1 MRILL
6 YIILAF
12 IPFSLIA
19 QNELDTITTVKEAK
33 FSLSID
39 SISKYQQLSVKAHQ
53 KGNFKTFKEYCEAI
67 LEIANKHELDDLKNQ
82 VLVNLGIYYSNVDQ
96 LDKAIEKYLEVS
108 DNLSKLPENKR
119 AELIVLA
126 NLGNLYN
133 KIKEYDKAIATMNEV
148 VAVASTIDESEHY
161 LMMAYNALGI
171 AASSKKEYCESVTYS
186 LKAKDL
192 AVKLNRK
199 GAIIS
204 ILLNLS
210 DSFLALEE
218 YDKVV
223 FYCKEILTAI
233 TEEDSKK
240 HQATALILIGDALV
254 RNNEPSEAFSYLI
267 EARDLAISGNFFK
280 IRKNAHKLLAK
291 VYEIKGDFKK
301 SLEEQ
306 KYYTVANEEYLNTLS
321 KAQKKQLEVESEEKT
336 ELLTEQT
343 EELKFLA
350 REKQIYLFFG
360 FVLLI
365 LLISSFVIY
374 KKKRKRL
381 ISESLSLKADK
392 ELLTNEKE
400 VLQVKL
406 KRIAKNTKNR
416 KNTNITS
423 YQNSSLTQDDR
434 KLYMQQILDYMD
446 NKKPYLNHEIKQSDI
461 ASDLSMSVHLFS
473 EVLNVC
479 FHRNFNSF
487 INLYRVSEA
496 KSLMKNPKYEQYKI
510 LSIGYEAGF
519 SSKTSFNRV
528 FKNLVGSTPSE
539 YQKKHII
546 LD

>member
-133 KIKEYDKAIATMNEV
+133 KIKEYDKAIVTMNEV

-223 FYCKEILTAI
+223 FYCKEILTAL

-254 RNNEPSEAFSYLI
+254 RNNEPLEAFSYLI

-496 KSLMKNPKYEQYKI
+496 KSLMKNPRYEQYKI

>member
-6 YIILAF
+6 YIILVF
-12 IPFSLIA
+12 IPFSLVA
-19 QNELDTITTVKEAK
+19 QNELDTITTIKEAR
-33 FSLSID
+33 FSLSVD
-39 SISKYQQLSVKAHQ
+39 SIPKYQQLSVEAHQ
-53 KGNFKTFKEYCEAI
+53 KGDFKAFKEYCDAI

-82 VLVNLGIYYSNVDQ
+82 ALVNLGIYYSNVDQ

-108 DNLSKLPENKR
+108 DNLSKLPQNKR

-133 KIKEYDKAIATMNEV
+133 KIEEYDKAIATMKEV
-148 VAVASTIDESEHY
+148 VELALTVDQSEHY

-171 AASSKKEYCESVTYS
+171 AASIKKEYCQSVEYS

-223 FYCKEILTAI
+223 FYCKEILVAI

-240 HQATALILIGDALV
+240 QKATALILIGDALV
-254 RNNEPSEAFSYLI
+254 RNDKPTEAFSYLI
-267 EARDLAISGNFFK
+267 EARDLAVSGNFFK
-280 IRKNAHKLLAK
+280 IRKDAHKLLAK
-291 VYEIKGDFKK
+291 VYEAKGDFKK

-306 KYYTVANEEYLNTLS
+306 KYYTEANGEYLNTLS
-321 KAQKKQLEVESEEKT
+321 KAQKKQLEIESEEKT

-343 EELKFLA
+343 QELKFLA
-350 REKQIYLFFG
+350 REKQVYLILG
-360 FVLLI
+360 CVLLI
-365 LLISSFVIY
+365 LLIGSFIIY
-374 KKKRKRL
+374 KKRRKRL
-381 ISESLSLKADK
+381 VSESLRLKADK

-400 VLQVKL
+400 ALQVKL
-406 KRIAKNTKNR
+406 KRIAKSTK
-416 KNTNITS
+416 KEKDTNVTS
-423 YQNSSLTQDDR
+423 YQNSSLTLDDR

-461 ASDLSMSVHLFS
+461 ANDLSMSVHLFS

-496 KSLMKNPKYEQYKI
+496 KSLMKNPKYRQYKI

-539 YQKKHII
+539 YQKQHIV